1 MQSSVNEYHQPMI
14 SIKSIFLLS
23 LVALLLSCAGP
34 DKLGTLD
41 LKAWRNDRGG
51 CKGDR
56 QGLLSNFMTVR
67 DQFKGLHVND
77 LGKMLGRPDVN
88 EITDR
93 NGKIY
98 VYYVEKGPQ
107 CGDNTGVKSGAKSVA
122 LRVSSIGLVT
132 EVTAQNGTP

>member
-1 MQSSVNEYHQPMI
+1 M
-14 SIKSIFLLS
+14 LG
-23 LVALLLSCAGP
+23 LVTLLLSCAGP

-51 CKGDR
+51 CNGVR
-56 QGLLSNFMTVR
+56 QGLLANFTTVR
-67 DQFKGLHVND
+67 DQFKGIHVND

-98 VYYVEKGPQ
+98 VYYVEKGPH
-107 CGDNTGVKSGAKSVA
+107 CSENTGAKSAAKSVA
-122 LRVSSIGLVT
+122 LRVNSVGMVT
-132 EVTAQNGTP
+132 EVSTQNGTP

>member
-1 MQSSVNEYHQPMI
+1 MIPVKLI
-14 SIKSIFLLS
+14 SIVAS
-23 LVALLLSCAGP
+23 VALILSCAGP

-51 CKGDR
+51 CKGIR
-56 QGLLSNFMTVR
+56 QGLLANFMTVR
-67 DQFKGLHVND
+67 DQFKGIHVND

-93 NGKIY
+93 NSKIY
-98 VYYVEKGPQ
+98 IYYVEKGPH
-107 CGDNTGVKSGAKSVA
+107 CGENPGAKSGAKSIA

-132 EVTAQNGTP
+132 EVSSQNGTP

>member
-1 MQSSVNEYHQPMI
+1 MI
-14 SIKSIFLLS
+14 AIKPIILLGVIP
-23 LVALLLSCAGP
+23 LVLSCAGP

-41 LKAWRNDRGG
+41 LKTWRNDRGG

-56 QGLLSNFMTVR
+56 QGLLANFMTVR
-67 DQFKGLHVND
+67 DQFKGIHVND

-98 VYYVEKGPQ
+98 VYYVEKGPH
-107 CGDNTGVKSGAKSVA
+107 CGNNTGAKSGAKSVA
-122 LRVSSIGLVT
+122 LRVNSVGMVT
-132 EVTAQNGTP
+132 EVSAQNGTP

>member
-1 MQSSVNEYHQPMI
+1 MI
-14 SIKSIFLLS
+14 SRKSLCLSGLVTLIF
-23 LVALLLSCAGP
+23 SCAGP

-51 CKGDR
+51 CNGVR
-56 QGLLSNFMTVR
+56 QTLVSNFMAVR

-93 NGKIY
+93 NGKVY
-98 VYYVEKGPQ
+98 VYYIEKGPH
-107 CGDNTGVKSGAKSVA
+107 CSENTGAKSGAKSVA

-132 EVTAQNGTP
+132 EVTTQNGTP

>member
-1 MQSSVNEYHQPMI
+1 MTFL
-14 SIKSIFLLS
+14 KSIPIIAG
-23 LVALLLSCAGP
+23 VALMLGCSGP

-56 QGLLSNFMTVR
+56 QGLLANFLTVS
-67 DQFKGLHVND
+67 DQFKGIHVND
-77 LGKMLGRPDVN
+77 MGKMLGRPDVN

-98 VYYVEKGPQ
+98 VYYVEQGPH
-107 CGDNTGVKSGAKSVA
+107 CGTNTGLKSGARSVA
-122 LRVSSIGLVT
+122 LRVNSVGMVT
-132 EVTAQNGTP
+132 EVSTQNGTP

>member
-1 MQSSVNEYHQPMI
+1 MI
-14 SIKSIFLLS
+14 SVKSIVLLG
-23 LVALLLSCAGP
+23 AATLLFSCGGP

-41 LKAWRNDRGG
+41 LKVWRNDRGG

-56 QGLLSNFMTVR
+56 QGELANFMAVR
-67 DQFKGLHVND
+67 EQFKGLHVND

-93 NGKIY
+93 NGKVY
-98 VYYVEKGPQ
+98 VYYVEKGPH
-107 CGDNTGVKSGAKSVA
+107 CSENTGAKSGAKSVA

-132 EVTAQNGTP
+132 EVTTQNGTP

>member
-1 MQSSVNEYHQPMI
+1 MTP
-14 SIKSIFLLS
+14 IKLVS
-23 LVALLLSCAGP
+23 LIGLVTLLLACAGP

-41 LKAWRNDRGG
+41 LKAWRDDRGG
-51 CKGDR
+51 CKGVR
-56 QGLLSNFMTVR
+56 QTLLTNFMTVR
-67 DQFKGLHVND
+67 DQFKGIHVND

-98 VYYVEKGPQ
+98 VYYVEQGPQ
-107 CGDNTGVKSGAKSVA
+107 CGENTGAKSGAKSVA

-132 EVTAQNGTP
+132 EVSTQNGTP

>member
-1 MQSSVNEYHQPMI
+1 MI
-14 SIKSIFLLS
+14 RIQAILII
-23 LVALLLSCAGP
+23 ALLTLLLGCAGP

-51 CKGDR
+51 CKGVR
-56 QGLLSNFMTVR
+56 QGLLANFTTVR
-67 DQFKGLHVND
+67 DQFKGIHVND

-93 NGKIY
+93 NGKVY
-98 VYYVEKGPQ
+98 VYYVEKGPH
-107 CGDNTGVKSGAKSVA
+107 CGGDPGAKSGAKSVA

-132 EVTAQNGTP
+132 EVSAQNGTP

>member
-1 MQSSVNEYHQPMI
+1 MMFV
-14 SIKSIFLLS
+14 KSIVLS
-23 LVALLLSCAGP
+23 GLVILMFACAGP

-51 CKGDR
+51 CNGVR
-56 QGLLSNFMTVR
+56 QTLMANFMTVR

-93 NGKIY
+93 NGKVY
-98 VYYVEKGPQ
+98 VYYVEKGPH
-107 CGDNTGVKSGAKSVA
+107 CSDNTGAKSGAKSVA

-132 EVTAQNGTP
+132 EVTTQNGTP

>member
-1 MQSSVNEYHQPMI
+1 MTL
-14 SIKSIFLLS
+14 IKTLLVS
-23 LVALLLSCAGP
+23 GAVSLLLGCSGP

-51 CKGDR
+51 CKGIR
-56 QGLLSNFMTVR
+56 QSLLTNFMTVR
-67 DQFKGLHVND
+67 EQFKGLHVND

-93 NGKIY
+93 NGKVY
-98 VYYVEKGPQ
+98 VYYIEQGPH
-107 CGDNTGVKSGAKSVA
+107 CGENTGARSGARSVA

-132 EVTAQNGTP
+132 EVTTQNGTP

>member
-1 MQSSVNEYHQPMI
+1 MTLIKTLLVSGAI
-14 SIKSIFLLS
+14 S
-23 LVALLLSCAGP
+23 LLLGCSGP

-56 QGLLSNFMTVR
+56 QGLLADFMTVR
-67 DQFKGLHVND
+67 DQFKGIHAND

-98 VYYVEKGPQ
+98 VYYTEKGPH
-107 CGDNTGVKSGAKSVA
+107 CGENAGAKSGAKSVA

-132 EVTAQNGTP
+132 EVSTQNGIP